1 MLLLVSILFLILIAA
16 LAVVGFFYMQIK
28 KGKSPGAGPRG
39 IKDES
44 SLGECARCKQRR
56 ILVKKEA
63 GLCASCWSSINT
75 KQIG

>member
-1 MLLLVSILFLILIAA
+1 MLLFGLILFLILIVA
-16 LAVVGFFYMQIK
+16 LAVVGFFYMQLK
-28 KGKSPGAGPRG
+28 KGKSPDAGPRG
-39 IKDES
+39 IKDDS

-56 ILVKKEA
+56 ILIKKEA